1 MYKLKP
7 WIVDE
12 KGQFKYPHTT
22 IYRTLGTIFS
32 YLSLMYNVMSFHVSC
47 SALFCGIATQVL
59 TLTFVQL
66 LSYDRAVRGYASINY
81 LGHVIVVSLIV
92 YLKFIDP
99 LIFGKPRKLPRDIER
114 EK

>member
-7 WIVDE
+7 WTVDE

-32 YLSLMYNVMSFHVSC
+32 YLSLMYNVMSFHVSS
-47 SALFCGIATQVL
+47 SAKTTPRARL
-59 TLTFVQL
+59 TDLIQL

-81 LGHVIVVSLIV
+81 LGHIIVISLIV

-99 LIFGKPRKLPRDIER
+99 LIFGKPRKLPRDVER